1 MLVPITF
8 RSLHQ
13 TTAGHN
19 PGDDTS
25 LKEPDQEQAPAVV
38 EAAGSF
44 LPPTPPRD
52 PPSQV
57 VVVDLLPL
65 HIINCNPISKW
76 LLPLQ
81 GLEGG

>member
-1 MLVPITF
+1 MTPHWV
-8 RSLHQ
+8 
-13 TTAGHN
+13 
-19 PGDDTS
+19 
-25 LKEPDQEQAPAVV
+25 KEPHQEQAPAVV

-52 PPSQV
+52 RPSQV

-65 HIINCNPISKW
+65 HIIHCNPISKW